1 MATRSP
7 LMRRF
12 IGMRST
18 EAREL
23 CCMRT
28 CSAAC
33 RPSMRTG
40 SSNHTESTQ
49 MFGVLPA
56 SSGTKNHWIEES
68 GGEASAD
75 SPCVEACRSLKT

>member
-7 LMRRF
+7 LTRKFM
-12 IGMRST
+12 GMRST
-18 EAREL
+18 DAREL

-28 CSAAC
+28 CNAAC
-33 RPSMRTG
+33 LPSIRTG

-56 SSGTKNHWIEES
+56 NSGTKNHWMDES
-68 GGEASAD
+68 GGVASSD
-75 SPCVEACRSLKT
+75 KP